1 MTRARKFP
9 SRTADPANESGLP
22 ERRLRLW
29 RRRWVWLTAGALAV
43 LFAGALIW
51 FQPQKLL
58 YDQRVDEVLPSAA
71 ADRSR
76 PTGSVAPPQAAQP
89 VELASGS
96 FASRE
101 HQTVGTARVLRLSDG
116 RVIVRFEGF
125 STSNGPVL
133 VVWLTKNPALG
144 PDEAFDDDYVSLG
157 PLKGNIGDQNYAV
170 PVDVDSTAYT
180 SVVVWCDRFDVPFGA
195 ADLGSSR

>member
-1 MTRARKFP
+1 MA
-9 SRTADPANESGLP
+9 S
-22 ERRLRLW
+22 
-29 RRRWVWLTAGALAV
+29 ALAV
-43 LFAGALIW
+43 LAAVTLVW
-51 FQPQKLL
+51 FQPQKLV
-58 YDQRVDEVLPSAA
+58 YDERVDEVLPSQVAEQPRSIGSAA
-71 ADRSR
+71 A
-76 PTGSVAPPQAAQP
+76 TAAAEP

-101 HQTVGTARVLRLSDG
+101 HQTVGTARVLRLSDD

-133 VVWLTKNPALG
+133 VVWLSKNPALG
-144 PDEAFDDDYVSLG
+144 PSKAFDDDYVRLG

-170 PVDVDSTAYT
+170 PVGVDSSAYT

-195 ADLGSSR
+195 ADLDPSS

>member
-1 MTRARKFP
+1 MTA
-9 SRTADPANESGLP
+9 A
-22 ERRLRLW
+22 
-29 RRRWVWLTAGALAV
+29 ALAV
-43 LFAGALIW
+43 LAAATVVW

-58 YDQRVDEVLPSAA
+58 YDQRVDEVLPSAVA
-71 ADRSR
+71 EST
-76 PTGSVAPPQAAQP
+76 PTTGSAPPTMAPGP

-101 HQTVGTARVLRLSDG
+101 HETVGAARVLRLVDDQ
-116 RVIVRFEGF
+116 VILRFEGF
-125 STSNGPVL
+125 ATSNGPVL

-144 PDEAFDDDYVSLG
+144 PEDAFDDDYISLG

-170 PVDVDSTAYT
+170 PADVDTTAYT

-195 ADLGSSR
+195 ADLHQFN

>member
-1 MTRARKFP
+1 MTRARRFP
-9 SRTADPANESGLP
+9 GRTDEPATGSGP
-22 ERRLRLW
+22 PGRRLRLW
-29 RRRWVWLTAGALAV
+29 RRRWVRLTAGALAV
-43 LFAGALIW
+43 LAAGTLVW

-71 ADRSR
+71 AEQSR
-76 PTGSVAPPQAAQP
+76 PTGSVAPTQAAQP

-96 FASRE
+96 FTARE
-101 HQTVGTARVLRLSDG
+101 HQTVGTARVLRLSDD

-144 PDEAFDDDYVSLG
+144 PDEAFDDDYVDLG
-157 PLKGNIGDQNYAV
+157 PLKGNIGDQNYVV
-170 PVDVDSTAYT
+170 PIDVDSAAYT
-180 SVVVWCDRFDVPFGA
+180 SVVIWCDRFDVPFGA
-195 ADLGSSR
+195 ADLDSSS

>member
-1 MTRARKFP
+1 V
-9 SRTADPANESGLP
+9 
-22 ERRLRLW
+22 W
-29 RRRWVWLTAGALAV
+29 RSKAVWLMAAALAV
-43 LFAGALIW
+43 LAAATLVW

-58 YDQRVDEVLPSAA
+58 YDQRVDEASPSAVA
-71 ADRSR
+71 EQPR
-76 PTGSVAPPQAAQP
+76 PTGSAAARAAAEP

-101 HQTVGTARVLRLSDG
+101 HPTDGTARVLRLSDD

-133 VVWLTKNPALG
+133 LVWLSKNPALG
-144 PDEAFDDDYVSLG
+144 PIEAFDDDHVSLG
-157 PLKGNIGDQNYAV
+157 PLKGNIGNQNYAL
-170 PVDVDSTAYT
+170 PVGVDSTAYT

-195 ADLGSSR
+195 ADLEPST